1 MGWSWRI
8 LGITWF
14 FRGNGGGGG
23 EQPSLTEY
31 KEELLKKS
39 ASNEGDQY
47 LWYGAK
53 DNFQIPPMGIV
64 SERKR
69 KFEKLSQL
77 NVTRKRARI
86 FLSWRTL
93 LPIRARLISSAFT
106 KVLSKKIKEK
116 NHSSDIDS
124 VILNCKLTFCLSQS
138 GEVTGASV
146 MSWDQN

>member
-31 KEELLKKS
+31 KEELLKNLLLMRGINTCNTGLKTIS
-39 ASNEGDQY
+39 RYLLWVLCQKGNENS
-47 LWYGAK
+47 K
-53 DNFQIPPMGIV
+53 
-64 SERKR
+64 
-69 KFEKLSQL
+69 KLSQL